1 MIVTQIHAVDL
12 GQSIWVTV
20 AASENGRPL
29 TFDAVYSVEP
39 DASKVEAIDRS
50 KAAFIVDH
58 AERLARA
65 FDVDVGE
72 VQQAFAAF
80 EGKYGS

>member
-1 MIVTQIHAVDL
+1 MIVRQIQAIDL

-20 AASENGRPL
+20 AAADNGRPI

-65 FDVDVGE
+65 FNVDVEE
-72 VQQAFAAF
+72 VQQAFAAY
-80 EGKYGS
+80 EGRYRS